1 MTDRIPLQRSVAVVR
16 DETIVVKPAGRFFV
30 PLIQLAVTGGAV
42 WLIIAQLSNNGSL
55 FVMVIALLLAMVLGP
70 AAVLGFV
77 YNFAGS
83 AVIVDRTKQS
93 VTLQQGFLGLG
104 IGTAELVPF
113 SRIAWIEVAGD
124 AERELSGGELQ
135 DVVQWDVLLVKDNE
149 KIVELGTI
157 TSLRRF
163 AGEGLERAN
172 RLARAVAEMT
182 GSEAREATFEDG
194 GGEDDQPPATVAV
207 PRRRVERAGRR
218 PAPDGRAPDGGEADE
233 DAETAGPDRAVA
245 LMGEART
252 IAVVG
257 ISPKP
262 SRDSHEVAR
271 YLIEAGYE
279 VYLVNPTAGEEVLG
293 RRVYGS
299 VQELPQAVD
308 IVDVFRRAEHMP
320 SVVDDAIAAG
330 AGCVWMQLG
339 IVNEEAADRARAAGL
354 EVVMDRC
361 TKIEH
366 RRLEAQG

>member
-42 WLIIAQLSNNGSL
+42 WLIISLLSNNGSL
-55 FVMVIALLLAMVLGP
+55 FVMMIALLVAMVLGP

-124 AERELSGGELQ
+124 ADDELSSGELQ
-135 DVVQWDVLLVKDNE
+135 DVVRWEVLLVKDNE
-149 KIVELGTI
+149 KIMELGTI
-157 TSLRRF
+157 TSLRQF

-194 GGEDDQPPATVAV
+194 EEDDQPPTPVAV
-207 PRRRVERAGRR
+207 PRRRVERIGRR
-218 PAPDGRAPDGGEADE
+218 PAPDDGEADA
-233 DAETAGPDRAVA
+233 DAAGPDRAVA

-257 ISPKP
+257 VSPKP

-279 VYLVNPTAGEEVLG
+279 VYLVNPTVDEEVLG

-308 IVDVFRRAEHMP
+308 IVDVFRRAEHVP
-320 SVVDDAIAAG
+320 LVVDDAIAAG
-330 AGCVWMQLG
+330 AKAVWMQLG

-366 RRLEAQG
+366 RRLVAQG

>member
-194 GGEDDQPPATVAV
+194 EEDGQPPAPVAV
-207 PRRRVERAGRR
+207 SRRRVERTGRR
-218 PAPDGRAPDGGEADE
+218 PAPDKRGPDDSE
-233 DAETAGPDRAVA
+233 DAEAAGLDRAVA

-339 IVNEEAADRARAAGL
+339 IVNEEAAEKARAAGL

>member
-30 PLIQLAVTGGAV
+30 PLIQVAITGGAV
-42 WLIIAQLSNNGSL
+42 WLIISLLSNNGSL
-55 FVMVIALLLAMVLGP
+55 AVMVVALLVAMVLGP

-83 AVIVDRTKQS
+83 TVIVDRTKQS

-104 IGTAELVPF
+104 LGTAELVPF
-113 SRIAWIEVAGD
+113 SRIAWIEVDGD
-124 AERELSGGELQ
+124 AERELSSGELQ
-135 DVVQWDVLLVKDNE
+135 DVVRWDVLLVKDNE
-149 KIVELGTI
+149 KIVELGSV
-157 TSLRRF
+157 TSLRQF

-194 GGEDDQPPATVAV
+194 GEADQPPAPIAV
-207 PRRRVERAGRR
+207 SRRRVERTGRR
-218 PAPDGRAPDGGEADE
+218 PAPDGRAPDDGEADE
-233 DAETAGPDRAVA
+233 DGEAAGRDRAVE
-245 LMGEART
+245 LIGEART

-257 ISPKP
+257 VSPKP

-279 VYLVNPTAGEEVLG
+279 VYLVNPTVDEEVLG

-308 IVDVFRRAEHMP
+308 IVDVFRRAEHVP
-320 SVVDDAIAAG
+320 PVVDDAIAAG
-330 AGCVWMQLG
+330 AKVVWMQLG
-339 IVNEEAADRARAAGL
+339 IVNEEAAERARAAGL

-361 TKIEH
+361 TEIEH
-366 RRLEAQG
+366 RRLVAEA

>member
-1 MTDRIPLQRSVAVVR
+1 MTDRIPLQRSVAVVS
-16 DETIVVKPAGRFFV
+16 DEMIVVKPAGRFFV
-30 PLIQLAVTGGAV
+30 PIIQVAITGAAVL
-42 WLIIAQLSNNGSL
+42 LIIWLLNNNGSII
-55 FVMVIALLLAMVLGP
+55 VMMVALLVAMLLGP

-83 AVIVDRTKQS
+83 AVIVNRTKQS

-104 IGTAELVPF
+104 LGTAELVPF
-113 SRIAWIEVAGD
+113 SRISSIEVAGD
-124 AERELSGGELQ
+124 ADEELSGGQLQ
-135 DVVQWDVLLVKDNE
+135 DFVQWDVLLVKDNE
-149 KIVELGTI
+149 KIVEIGTI

-182 GSEAREATFEDG
+182 GATVHEETFEADG
-194 GGEDDQPPATVAV
+194 GPVEADEADAAVVV

-218 PAPDGRAPDGGEADE
+218 PAPERADAAE
-233 DAETAGPDRAVA
+233 DDAMDRAVE

-257 ISPKP
+257 VSENP
-262 SRDSHEVAR
+262 SRDSHDVAR

-279 VYLVNPTAGEEVLG
+279 VYLVNPTVDAEVLG
-293 RRVYGS
+293 RRVYDS
-299 VQELPQAVD
+299 VQELPEEVD
-308 IVDVFRRAEHMP
+308 IVDVFRRSEHVP
-320 SVVDDAIAAG
+320 PVVDDAIEAG
-330 AGCVWMQLG
+330 AKVVWMQLG
-339 IVNEEAADRARAAGL
+339 IVNEEAAERAREAGL

-366 RRLEAQG
+366 RRLPAQA

>member
-16 DETIVVKPAGRFFV
+16 DETIVVKPAGRFLV
-30 PLIQLAVTGGAV
+30 PVIQAALTAGAV
-42 WLIIAQLSNNGSL
+42 ALIIALLNNNGSIV
-55 FVMVIALLLAMVLGP
+55 VMMLALLVAMLLGP
-70 AAVLGFV
+70 VAVLGFV

-104 IGTAELVPF
+104 LGTAELVPF
-113 SRIAWIEVAGD
+113 SRVGWIEVAGD
-124 AERELSGGELQ
+124 ADEELSSGELQ
-135 DVVQWDVLLVKDNE
+135 DFVQWDVLLVKDNE
-149 KIVELGTI
+149 KVLELGTI

-182 GSEAREATFEDG
+182 GSEVREATFEQAD
-194 GGEDDQPPATVAV
+194 EPVEAAVV
-207 PRRRVERAGRR
+207 PRRRVQRPGRR
-218 PAPDGRAPDGGEADE
+218 PAPDERE
-233 DAETAGPDRAVA
+233 DAAEEAAAERAVE

-257 ISPKP
+257 VSPNP
-262 SRDSHEVAR
+262 SRDSHDVAR

-279 VYLVNPTAGEEVLG
+279 VYLVNPTVDEEVLG
-293 RRVYGS
+293 RRVYDS

-308 IVDVFRRAEHMP
+308 IVDVFRRAEHVP
-320 SVVDDAIAAG
+320 PVVDDAIAAG
-330 AGCVWMQLG
+330 AKVVWMQLG
-339 IVNEEAADRARAAGL
+339 IVNEEAAERARDAGL

-366 RRLEAQG
+366 RRLPAEA